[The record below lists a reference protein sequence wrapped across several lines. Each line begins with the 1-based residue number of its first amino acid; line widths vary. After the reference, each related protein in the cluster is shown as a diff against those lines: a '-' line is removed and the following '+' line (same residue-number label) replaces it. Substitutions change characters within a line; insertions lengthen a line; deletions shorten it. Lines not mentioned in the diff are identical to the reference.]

1 MDLMK
6 LSGVFPDRTR
16 ARRDRC
22 SSGVAQSRPRRVARR
37 VAPWLLASAVLVSS
51 GCVYGFAAAGG
62 GLPKN
67 LRTVAVLPFEN
78 MTPVAEIQR
87 EVFEGVRR
95 AMNARLNLRDA
106 AEASAD
112 VLVKGVIQRYEIDLP
127 VGVAAD
133 PRQATSARRKLQL
146 VVDLEIID
154 QTTGEVLVDRKG
166 LSRESQYAE
175 GAELKGRKDAVEQ
188 MINELIDGMQSQG
201 W

>member
-1 MDLMK
+1 MK
-6 LSGVFPDRTR
+6 RSGDFPERVQRDSRRRKRRTFL
-16 ARRDRC
+16 A
-22 SSGVAQSRPRRVARR
+22 
-37 VAPWLLASAVLVSS
+37 LLGAAVLSTT
-51 GCVYGFAAAGG
+51 GCIYGFAAAGG

-78 MTPVAEIQR
+78 MTPVPEIQR

-95 AMNARLNLRDA
+95 AMNNRLNLRDA
-106 AEASAD
+106 AEDNAD

-127 VGVAAD
+127 VGVTAD

-154 QTTGEVLVDRKG
+154 QTTGEVLVDRKS